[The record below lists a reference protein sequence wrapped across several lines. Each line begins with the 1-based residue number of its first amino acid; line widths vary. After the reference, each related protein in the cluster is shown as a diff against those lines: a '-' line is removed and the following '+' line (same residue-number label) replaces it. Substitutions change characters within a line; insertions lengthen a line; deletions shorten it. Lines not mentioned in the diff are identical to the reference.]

1 MIQKPFFF
9 FKERVGN
16 RYYLMLF
23 FNLLG
28 GIFDALG
35 IAMFVPLLENTTGM
49 DSGLEL
55 TAILGLIMAFFL
67 MKAVAKYLEN
77 WLKKI
82 YSLEVL
88 KKVKLQLL
96 QGLEASNYQYFI
108 TREAGLI
115 QNLMTSE
122 LDKLAK
128 VFENYSLTVKGA
140 ILIIAYTTMAMV
152 ANPSFGLVLLIAVG
166 ISHWLLGSFFKLAK
180 KISGTLV
187 SDNDQLQ
194 GLLLQFYHAFKYLKS
209 TATTRSFIQRIER
222 RIDNLVQQERRLG
235 RIQSLTLTIREPLMI
250 AIALVIIYWQVVV
263 LQNEVASILV
273 SILLFY
279 RGLTAMNLAQLH
291 YNHYLSGVGSL
302 INVQEQI
309 QGLASQKEPKSHGH
323 LFNGGAVNL
332 EAVDLTFGYEGKPV
346 LLDRIHFNI
355 EPYETIA
362 IVGETGSGKT
372 SLVNIITG
380 LLTPISGTLLVNG
393 QSLATMDMQRWRS
406 RIAYITQ
413 EPILFN
419 DTIFNN
425 VTLWAPQTTDNK
437 SKCKAALS
445 KAQLLE
451 WGESVGLDANIGSYG
466 VDMSGGQRQR
476 LAIARELYKDFDLI
490 IFDEATSALDEAT
503 EQAIQEQ
510 LEYLKGKCIQ
520 IIIAHKPK
528 TIASVDR
535 VLQVANQ
542 KVTMV

>member
-1 MIQKPFFF
+1 
-9 FKERVGN
+9 
-16 RYYLMLF
+16 
-23 FNLLG
+23 
-28 GIFDALG
+28 
-35 IAMFVPLLENTTGM
+35 
-49 DSGLEL
+49 
-55 TAILGLIMAFFL
+55 
-67 MKAVAKYLEN
+67 
-77 WLKKI
+77 
-82 YSLEVL
+82 
-88 KKVKLQLL
+88 
-96 QGLEASNYQYFI
+96 
-108 TREAGLI
+108 
-115 QNLMTSE
+115 
-122 LDKLAK
+122 
-128 VFENYSLTVKGA
+128 
-140 ILIIAYTTMAMV
+140 
-152 ANPSFGLVLLIAVG
+152 
-166 ISHWLLGSFFKLAK
+166 
-180 KISGTLV
+180 
-187 SDNDQLQ
+187 
-194 GLLLQFYHAFKYLKS
+194 
-209 TATTRSFIQRIER
+209 
-222 RIDNLVQQERRLG
+222 
-235 RIQSLTLTIREPLMI
+235 
-250 AIALVIIYWQVVV
+250 
-263 LQNEVASILV
+263 
-273 SILLFY
+273 
-279 RGLTAMNLAQLH
+279 MNLAQFH
-291 YNHYLSGVGSL
+291 YNHYLAGVGSL
-302 INVQEQI
+302 NNVQEQI
-309 QGLASQKEPKSHGH
+309 ESLTSQKEAQVQAQNQV
-323 LFNGGAVNL
+323 FGGGPTSL
-332 EAVDLTFGYEGKPV
+332 EAVELTFGYEGKPV

-425 VTLWAPQTTDNK
+425 VTLWAPPTTDNK

-542 KVTMV
+542 KVITV